1 MSINRIN
8 PGSTPI
14 DKLTKPQ
21 GNGKPASVGATEKSG
36 TEGAV
41 ATLSGRSSELG
52 AAGAPFNAEK
62 VAEIRE
68 AISKGE
74 FKVNAEAV
82 AAKVIESAREL
93 LGQK

>member
-8 PGSTPI
+8 PGSSPV

-21 GNGKPASVGATEKSG
+21 SGGKPASVGETEKAGS
-36 TEGAV
+36 EGAV
-41 ATLSGRSSELG
+41 AKLSGQSSALS
-52 AAGAPFNAEK
+52 AVGAPFNAEK
-62 VAEIRE
+62 VADIKE

-74 FKVNAEAV
+74 FKVNTEAV
-82 AAKVIESAREL
+82 AAKVIESAQEL

>member
-8 PGSTPI
+8 PGSSPV
-14 DKLTKPQ
+14 DKLSKPQ
-21 GNGKPASVGATEKSG
+21 GSGKSASVGSTEKAGS
-36 TEGAV
+36 EGAV
-41 ATLSGRSSELG
+41 AKLSGQSSELS
-52 AAGAPFNAEK
+52 AVGAPFNAEK
-62 VAEIRE
+62 VADIKE

-82 AAKVIESAREL
+82 AAKVIESAQEL

>member
-8 PGSTPI
+8 PGSSPV

-21 GNGKPASVGATEKSG
+21 GGGKSASVDNAEKAGS
-36 TEGAV
+36 EGAV
-41 ATLSGRSSELG
+41 AKLSGQSSELS
-52 AAGAPFNAEK
+52 AVGAPFNAEK
-62 VAEIRE
+62 VADIKE

-82 AAKVIESAREL
+82 AAKVIESAQEL

>member
-8 PGSTPI
+8 TGSSPI
-14 DKLTKPQ
+14 DKPA
-21 GNGKPASVGATEKSG
+21 KPANGSKSESVSTSG
-36 TEGAV
+36 KTSSEGAI
-41 ATLSGRSSELG
+41 TKLSGQSSELS

-62 VAEIRE
+62 VAEIKQ
-68 AISKGE
+68 AISNGE
-74 FKVNAEAV
+74 FKVNSEAV

>member
-8 PGSTPI
+8 PGSNPI
-14 DKLTKPQ
+14 DKL
-21 GNGKPASVGATEKSG
+21 NKPASGSKSAALGATEKAG
-36 TEGAV
+36 TEGAI
-41 ATLSGRSSELG
+41 AKLSGQSSELS

-62 VAEIRE
+62 VAEIKD
-68 AISKGE
+68 AINKGE

-82 AAKVIESAREL
+82 AAKVIESAKEL

>member
-8 PGSTPI
+8 TGSSPI
-14 DKLTKPQ
+14 DKPTKPVN
-21 GNGKPASVGATEKSG
+21 GNKSEAVSASGKTSS
-36 TEGAV
+36 EGAV
-41 ATLSGRSSELG
+41 AKLSGQSSELS

-62 VAEIRE
+62 VAEIKQ
-68 AISKGE
+68 AISNGE
-74 FKVNAEAV
+74 FKVNSEAV

>member
-1 MSINRIN
+1 MSINRIT
-8 PGSTPI
+8 PGSTSL
-14 DKLTKPQ
+14 DKLAKPQ
-21 GNGKPASVGATEKSG
+21 SAGKSAPVAATDKAT

-41 ATLSGRSSELG
+41 AKLSGQSSQLS
-52 AAGAPFNAEK
+52 AVGAPFNAEK
-62 VAEIRE
+62 VAEIKD

>member
-1 MSINRIN
+1 
-8 PGSTPI
+8 
-14 DKLTKPQ
+14 
-21 GNGKPASVGATEKSG
+21 
-36 TEGAV
+36 
-41 ATLSGRSSELG
+41 
-52 AAGAPFNAEK
+52 
-62 VAEIRE
+62 VAEIKE

>member
-8 PGSTPI
+8 PGSSPV

-21 GNGKPASVGATEKSG
+21 NGGKSSSVGSTEKTGS
-36 TEGAV
+36 EGAV
-41 ATLSGRSSELG
+41 AKLSGQSSELS
-52 AAGAPFNAEK
+52 AVGAPFNAEK
-62 VAEIRE
+62 VADIKE

-82 AAKVIESAREL
+82 AAKVIESAQEL

>member
-8 PGSTPI
+8 SGSNPI

-21 GNGKPASVGATEKSG
+21 GSSKSASTGATEKPSS
-36 TEGAV
+36 EGAV
-41 ATLSGRSSELG
+41 TTLSGQSSALS

-62 VAEIRE
+62 VAEIKE
-68 AISKGE
+68 AISNGE

>member
-8 PGSTPI
+8 PGSSPV

-21 GNGKPASVGATEKSG
+21 GGGKSASVGSTEKASS
-36 TEGAV
+36 EGAV
-41 ATLSGRSSELG
+41 ARLSGQSSELS

-62 VAEIRE
+62 VADIKESIN
-68 AISKGE
+68 KGE

-82 AAKVIESAREL
+82 AAKVIESAQDL

>member
-8 PGSTPI
+8 QGSSPV

-21 GNGKPASVGATEKSG
+21 SGSKSASVSSAEKTSS
-36 TEGAV
+36 EGAV
-41 ATLSGRSSELG
+41 AKLSGPSSELS
-52 AAGAPFNAEK
+52 AVGAPFNAEK
-62 VAEIRE
+62 VADIKE

-82 AAKVIESAREL
+82 AAKVIESAQEL

>member
-8 PGSTPI
+8 QGSNPI
-14 DKLTKPQ
+14 EKPAKPQ
-21 GNGKPASVGATEKSG
+21 TSGKAASTTATQQAS

-41 ATLSGRSSELG
+41 AKLSGQSSALG

-62 VAEIRE
+62 VAEIKE

-74 FKVNAEAV
+74 FKVNPEAV

>member
-8 PGSTPI
+8 PGSSPV
-14 DKLTKPQ
+14 DKLSKPQ
-21 GNGKPASVGATEKSG
+21 GSGKSASVGSTEKAGS
-36 TEGAV
+36 EGAV
-41 ATLSGRSSELG
+41 AKLSGQSSELS

-62 VAEIRE
+62 VADIKE
-68 AISKGE
+68 AINKGE

-82 AAKVIESAREL
+82 AAKVIESAQEL

>member
-1 MSINRIN
+1 MSINRIT
-8 PGSTPI
+8 PGNTPL
-14 DKLTKPQ
+14 DKLAKPQ
-21 GNGKPASVGATEKSG
+21 SGGKSAPVAAADQATS
-36 TEGAV
+36 EGAV
-41 ATLSGRSSELG
+41 AKLSGQSSALSAG
-52 AAGAPFNAEK
+52 GAPFNAEK
-62 VAEIRE
+62 VAEIKD

>member
-8 PGSTPI
+8 PGSGPI
-14 DKLTKPQ
+14 DPLTKPTS
-21 GNGKPASVGATEKSG
+21 GAKSTSVGAAEKAGS
-36 TEGAV
+36 EGAV
-41 ATLSGRSSELG
+41 TRLSGQFSELS

-62 VAEIRE
+62 VAEIKE
-68 AISKGE
+68 AIDKGE

-82 AAKVIESAREL
+82 AAKVIESSREL

>member
-8 PGSTPI
+8 PGSSPL
-14 DKLTKPQ
+14 DKLAKPQ
-21 GNGKPASVGATEKSG
+21 SGGKSAPVAAADKAS

-41 ATLSGRSSELG
+41 AKLSGQSSELS
-52 AAGAPFNAEK
+52 AVGAPFNAEK
-62 VAEIRE
+62 VAEIKD

-74 FKVNAEAV
+74 FKVNSEAV